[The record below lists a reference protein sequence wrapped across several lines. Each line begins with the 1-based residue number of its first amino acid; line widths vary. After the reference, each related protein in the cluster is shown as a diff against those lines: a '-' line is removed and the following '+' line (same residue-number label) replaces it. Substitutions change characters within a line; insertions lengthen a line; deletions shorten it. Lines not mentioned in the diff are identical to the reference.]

1 MRLIFITLLA
11 LLPLNAEAAELSE
24 AELLEAVQTYTPNH
38 YDKLIALRDSDPEA
52 YEAALEKVSEK
63 VLAQKTEKA
72 EYKEELAKIKVQF
85 QELAAQHAAAQPQ
98 QQEELREEMRLLA
111 EEYFEMNQRAKR
123 MRLEAIQAKA
133 VRMEG
138 QLERQESRRDQIIE
152 RYIEAALKTEDW

>member
-85 QELAAQHAAAQPQ
+85 QDLAAKHAASQPQ
-98 QQEELREEMRLLA
+98 QQEALREEMRLLA

-152 RYIEAALKTEDW
+152 RYIEAALKTEDK